1 MLGWYITGELSKFYL
16 NETSDNLKIRTNLV
30 REYILKENLLASE
43 DLNRVCK
50 ELANTSNTRVT
61 IISRSGVVL
70 ADSDEDPSVM
80 DNHAD
85 RPEII
90 QSIKNGNGT
99 SIRYSNTQ
107 KQEMMYFALPFYKDD
122 KVVAV
127 VRLSLPLSSI
137 ENTIWQMQERII
149 VGGTVIALLAV
160 LVSFLVSKRI
170 SKPLE
175 KIKEGA
181 ERFAGGEFD
190 RKLYTRGTIE
200 ISSLAETLNTMA
212 QQLDE
217 RIKTLSR
224 QRGEQE
230 AMLRSMVEGVLAVD
244 VDERIILINKAAGN
258 FFQINA
264 KECPE
269 KLIREVIRNTALQE
283 FIQKALNSRKRIK
296 TEISIFNEEELV
308 LQIKGSALQDTEGK
322 QIGTLIVMND
332 ITQFRQLEKMRS
344 EFVANVSH
352 ELKTP
357 ITSIKGFVET
367 LREGAIQEPDKT
379 IQFLDIIAK
388 QTDRMNAIIDDLLN
402 LSRIEQQ
409 EESTGMQLSTGNVY
423 QAVTGAVQDCLNQ
436 ATQKQI
442 SIQVDCG
449 ENLSSMINTPL
460 LQQAITNL
468 VDNAI
473 KYSEA
478 GSEIKISA
486 REKKKKIVL
495 SVQDMGSGISKEH
508 HSRLFERF
516 YRVDKARSQKLGG
529 TGLGLAIVKHIA
541 AIHNG
546 KVTIESEPG
555 KGSTFSIHIPNSSR

>member
-1 MLGWYITGELSKFYL
+1 
-16 NETSDNLKIRTNLV
+16 
-30 REYILKENLLASE
+30 
-43 DLNRVCK
+43 
-50 ELANTSNTRVT
+50 
-61 IISRSGVVL
+61 
-70 ADSDEDPSVM
+70 M
-80 DNHAD
+80 DNHTD

-90 QSIKNGNGT
+90 QSIENGNGT

-149 VGGTVIALLAV
+149 VGGIVIALLAV

-190 RKLYTRGTIE
+190 RKLYSRGTIE
-200 ISSLAETLNTMA
+200 ISSLAETLNMMA

-308 LQIKGSALQDTEGK
+308 LQIKGSALQGTEGK

-367 LREGAIQEPDKT
+367 LREGAIQEPEKA

-388 QTDRMNAIIDDLLN
+388 QSDRMNAIIDDLLN

-436 ATQKQI
+436 AAQKQI

-449 ENLSSMINTPL
+449 ESLSAMINTPL

-486 REKKKKIVL
+486 REKKKKIIL
-495 SVQDMGSGISKEH
+495 SVQDWGSGISKEH

-546 KVTIESEPG
+546 KVTVESEPG
-555 KGSTFSIHIPNSSR
+555 KGSTFSIHIPKSNN